1 MHARKCPCT
10 ASFPAKSVPHRCTL
24 FGHASCRVSSVAG
37 PFHSVGDSTRRG
49 ACTSNMASRG
59 GRGGGR
65 GGRGGASGKPQPP
78 MGHLQYA
85 EIIEQS
91 KQGTD
96 VLYPVR
102 AQALCARLAQVKDLH
117 HADPCAT
124 GWSYDAASSLWNCPR
139 RNIPRNE
146 KRGSPSVTTRWS
158 TR

>member
-1 MHARKCPCT
+1 
-10 ASFPAKSVPHRCTL
+10 
-24 FGHASCRVSSVAG
+24 
-37 PFHSVGDSTRRG
+37 
-49 ACTSNMASRG
+49 
-59 GRGGGR
+59 
-65 GGRGGASGKPQPP
+65 

-102 AQALCARLAQVKDLH
+102 AMASSVSLAQVKSWN
-117 HADPCAT
+117 HADLCAT
-124 GWSYDAASSLWNCPR
+124 GRSYDAANSLWNFQR
-139 RNIPRNE
+139 RNIRRNE